1 MELQLFGINHK
12 TTKLS
17 ERELFIINDSNQE
30 EFKNFISTTFKGQIE
45 SFFALSTCNRT
56 EIYFYAQELMPEI
69 VMEKTA
75 EFLGCSKS
83 IIQDSYK
90 LDGTEALE
98 HMCCVA
104 SGLDSQ
110 VLGEQEIFGQFKK
123 AVQSFVDL
131 KAVHGTFQKIIDEA
145 ISIAKA
151 ARTETS
157 IGVNPLSV
165 SGLALKIVKE
175 IFEEP
180 QQQQVTV
187 VGAGQMAIGVL
198 EHFYSNGIQKI
209 HAINRTNKTLHISK
223 SLQLDTLNLSQLATA
238 IITTDILVASIST
251 PLPIIGKGLIE
262 NAFRQ
267 RKNKPM
273 LLIDLGVP
281 RNIEDQVRDIENAYL
296 FSIEDMEKVTQEN
309 LGERTSEAKKAHT
322 LIVNK
327 AALVESNISLK
338 NIRSKAYLA
347 LTSIAKS
354 LSDESIE
361 RISQSQDPLQEVQQI
376 HQLSDDQLQCLSTQ
390 TPHAILSMIKEIRS
404 AR

>member
-17 ERELFIINDSNQE
+17 ERELFIINESNEE
-30 EFKNFISTTFKGQIE
+30 EFKNFISTTFNGQIE

-56 EIYFYAQELMPEI
+56 EIYFYAQELMSET
-69 VMEKTA
+69 VMKKTA
-75 EFLGCSKS
+75 EFLGCSQS

-90 LDGTEALE
+90 LDGIKALE

-131 KAVHGTFQKIIDEA
+131 QVVHGTFQQIIDEA

-209 HAINRTNKTLHISK
+209 HAINRTNKTLNISE
-223 SLQLDTLNLSQLATA
+223 SLQLHTSNLSQLATA

-309 LGERTSEAKKAHT
+309 LVERTSEAKKAHT
-322 LIVNK
+322 LIANK
-327 AALVESNISLK
+327 AALVESNISIK

-347 LTSIAKS
+347 LTSIVKS

-390 TPHAILSMIKEIRS
+390 TPHAILSMIREIRS
-404 AR
+404 AK